1 MYIVVAFDISSEKIR
16 GKLRRYLRSMGLSM
30 VNRSVY
36 AGVGGYKT
44 ASLVSERAERIIED
58 NDNVYIVVIQD
69 REYDSSIN
77 CTKDGC
83 VKVSERRFEVL

>member
-1 MYIVVAFDISSEKIR
+1 MYIDVAFDISSEKIR

-30 VNRSVY
+30 VNKSVY
-36 AGVGGYKT
+36 AGVGSYKT

-69 REYDSSIN
+69 WEYSSIN

-83 VKVSERRFEVL
+83 VKISERKLEVL